1 MPRTATIAVAQPL
14 RRRPGLGEPRM
25 TVREHLAQSL
35 EWIRRA
41 PAGSD
46 ILCFPELFSSASIA
60 GEKTRPYAALSRH
73 TPQFLEVL
81 GKAAAKR
88 RMHLVLCLPHANRN
102 VTFILDRRGRVVGQ
116 YDKAHLTLGERA
128 RGITEGTALP
138 VFELDF
144 GRIGVLV
151 CYDLYFPEQARAMA
165 LAGAEVLFHP
175 TRIMNHPS
183 EKGFEA
189 LCLARAVENVCW
201 FAASS
206 FCPPPPF
213 EYGSWQAR
221 SFVANPDGMILAE
234 VGHEPG
240 VTAATIDFSL
250 RECRLTGFT
259 WDEFRSLRRPEL
271 YSILTE
277 RSTAQGGMAVTKK
290 IARKRTI

>member
-1 MPRTATIAVAQPL
+1 MSRQVTIAVAQPL
-14 RRRPGLGEPRM
+14 RRRPGLGEPHM
-25 TVREHLAQSL
+25 TVREHLQQSL

-46 ILCFPELFSSASIA
+46 ILCFPEFFSTASIA

-81 GKAAAKR
+81 GQAAAKR

-102 VTFILDRRGRVVGQ
+102 VTFILDRRGQVVGL
-116 YDKAHLTLGERA
+116 YDKAHLTLAERA
-128 RGITEGTALP
+128 RGVTEGDALP

-221 SFVANPDGMILAE
+221 SFVASPDGLILAE

-240 VTAATIDFSL
+240 VTTATIDFAL
-250 RECRLTGFT
+250 RERRLTGFT
-259 WDEFRSLRRPEL
+259 WDEFRKLRRPEL
-271 YSILTE
+271 YGILTE
-277 RSTAQGGMAVTKK
+277 HSNVRSSSTATGEKSRKK
-290 IARKRTI
+290 AR